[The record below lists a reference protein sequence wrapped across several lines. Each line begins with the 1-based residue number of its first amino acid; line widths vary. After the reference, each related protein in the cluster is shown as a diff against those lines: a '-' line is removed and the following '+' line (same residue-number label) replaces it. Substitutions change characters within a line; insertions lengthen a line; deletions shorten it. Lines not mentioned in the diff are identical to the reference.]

1 MQKIGMIAGY
11 GEHPIIF
18 AKNARLN
25 DVEVVAIAL
34 KEQTSPL
41 LAEHVD
47 TIHWI
52 SIGQLG
58 RLIKLFKKEKITR
71 AVMVGKIK
79 KTLMFSNIRMDIKGI
94 SLWSRLS
101 NRGDDAILRA
111 VAEELENE
119 GIILE
124 DNTPFIVPLL
134 SESGL
139 MTKRHLT
146 SREKEDV
153 MFGWKLAKEIGNLD
167 IGQCVVVKD
176 LTVLAIE
183 AIEGTDQAILRGGQ
197 LGGRGVLVIKVSKP
211 NQDMRF
217 DVPVVGAQTIRTMQQ
232 VGASVL
238 VVETGRTLMFER
250 EEMIRLANEAN
261 ISILGTTNGKLS

>member
-1 MQKIGMIAGY
+1 MIAGH
-11 GEHPIIF
+11 GEFPIIF

-25 DVEVVAIAL
+25 NFEVVAIAL

-52 SIGQLG
+52 SIGQFG

-79 KTLMFSNIRMDIKGI
+79 KTLMFSNIQVDIKGL
-94 SLWSRLS
+94 SLWRRLS

-111 VAEELENE
+111 VADELENE

-139 MTKRHLT
+139 MTKRPLN

-153 MFGWKLAKEIGNLD
+153 KFGWKLAKEMGNLD
-167 IGQCVVVKD
+167 VGQCVVIKD

-183 AIEGTDQAILRGGQ
+183 AIEGTDQAIMRGGK
-197 LGGRGVLVIKVSKP
+197 LGGAGAVVIKASKP
-211 NQDMRF
+211 IQDMRF
-217 DVPVVGAQTIRTMQQ
+217 DAPVVGTQTIRTMQQ

-238 VVETGRTLMFER
+238 AVETGRTLMFER

-261 ISILGTTNGKLS
+261 ISILGTANGNLS